1 MSRPSGAPAVGWTVL
16 AAVAFFAAVALVAL
30 RTRTHLSVPGDPNA
44 AGHYGMQ
51 DFRDAIYYPV
61 VALLDGRNP
70 YDAADYVRRYP
81 VATPLRL
88 YLPAMLGLYLPFGF
102 LPYTAAAAVFF
113 AVNIALVPL
122 LVYQALC
129 LADVRVTAP
138 RVLGLA
144 AGVILSRPGL
154 LTLFVG
160 QCAIYMSLG
169 LCVALRYARPRPLL
183 AALGVAL
190 TALKPT
196 YGLPLVVLLLFGR
209 GAWRPVIAGGALA
222 ALATA
227 AVGVPLARAAGGV
240 GPWIASLRASAG
252 MSDDPHNVIVQS
264 YFRVDAASL
273 LGRLV
278 QIELSPAVQVLLLL
292 VVVGLGLAAVR
303 RLARDGEPRAPL
315 AAGIVGVT
323 TLACVYHQTYDCLL
337 LLVPLFASV
346 GGRIGSGRGRWALA
360 ALSLMPFGNY
370 FATLT
375 LISRLGA
382 GGAAW
387 LAVAALNS
395 AAVVGVFVLL
405 LREAARTGAA
415 DLTARW

>member
-16 AAVAFFAAVALVAL
+16 AAVAFLAAVALVAL
-30 RTRTHLSVPGDPNA
+30 RTRTHLSVPGDANA

-70 YDAADYVRRYP
+70 YDAADYVRRYS

-113 AVNIALVPL
+113 AVNVALVPL
-122 LVYQALC
+122 LVYQALS

-160 QCAIYMSLG
+160 QCAIYMTLG
-169 LCVALRYARPRPLL
+169 LCVAWRYARTRPLL

-196 YGLPLVVLLLFGR
+196 YGLPLGVLLLGR

-222 ALATA
+222 ALVTA

-278 QIELSPAVQVLLLL
+278 QVELSPAVQVLLLL

-303 RLARDGEPRAPL
+303 RLARDGEPHAPL
-315 AAGIVGVT
+315 AAGVVGVT

-337 LLVPLFASV
+337 LLVPFFASV
-346 GGRIGSGRGRWALA
+346 AGRIGSGRGRWALA
-360 ALSLMPFGNY
+360 ALSLVPFGNY

-375 LISRLGA
+375 LISRLGE

-405 LREAARTGAA
+405 LREAARAGAA
-415 DLTARW
+415 DLTARR